1 MDNKTIAEQVKLLI
15 GQAETEE
22 ALRVLVAFLKTDA
35 KWSDLEQEATETQA
49 QYVGAK
55 REANAGR
62 ISYEQAELTFNR
74 VNNRVLRIAEALE
87 NPTAVEAKVST
98 SGARSTQRIVAVL
111 VGFLALAAVGFGIS
125 RLFQSKDNNAQ
136 GSPVPASQCPKF
148 QDKTEFKI
156 LLWEYKALF
165 KEDAEAA
172 KSVPVALQNRLASSI
187 DRSWLVESRIF
198 AIADTLPYPA
208 RQEEALKCNAQ
219 LAIWG
224 TTERIGPREWILIT
238 KYAFSDGWRFS
249 RWTMTEG
256 NSWEKTEITATLPVE
271 GSFVDT
277 ITSFSSIFTQ
287 GKVALN
293 IEALLKIAIGLN
305 ASRAQDSNQAIASL
319 ETIKPQDSVLAIIGG
334 MLLAETYS
342 AAGKEDKAAQAYQ
355 RVLEVHPNYSLALNN
370 YAAIQLK
377 QGDYAGALNTL
388 NTAVAIAP
396 DNADVLA
403 MRGTAYMGVKR
414 LDSAKRDLVKASKIA
429 AEQES
434 KQVDAETKSGVSRKI
449 QVVRTKLQE
458 VEQKIEVEKQRKAEA
473 DALLNQSPSNV
484 EALNIKAEA
493 SKNLGDFSTAI
504 KLAQTALKKEPE
516 NVQAIATLAES
527 YVAIGDTIRLRDL
540 LKKATRAGVQPQEI
554 KENAPS
560 IRTLPD
566 AEFFRKRN

>member
-1 MDNKTIAEQVKLLI
+1 MDNKTIADQVKLLV
-15 GQAETEE
+15 GQAETDE
-22 ALRVLVAFLKTDA
+22 ALRVLITFLKTDT
-35 KWSDLEQEATETQA
+35 KWRSLEQEATETQA
-49 QYVGAK
+49 QYASAK

-74 VNNRVLRIAEALE
+74 VNNRVLRIAEVLE
-87 NPTAVEAKVST
+87 NPAADEVRASN
-98 SGARSTQRIVAVL
+98 SGARSAQRVIAVL
-111 VGFLALAAVGFGIS
+111 VGFMVLAAAGFGIS
-125 RLFQSKDNNAQ
+125 RLFQSNGTAQ
-136 GSPVPASQCPKF
+136 SHPVPASQCPKF
-148 QDKTEFKI
+148 KDKTDFKI

-165 KEDAEAA
+165 KEDTEAA

-187 DRSWLVESRIF
+187 DRNWPVESRIF
-198 AIADTLPYPA
+198 AIADTLPYPTT
-208 RQEEALKCNAQ
+208 QEEALKCNAQ

-224 TTERIGPREWILIT
+224 TTERIAPREWILIT
-238 KYAFSDGWRFS
+238 KYAFSDSWRFS
-249 RWTMTEG
+249 RWTMTESNG
-256 NSWEKTEITATLPVE
+256 WEKTEITATLPAE

-319 ETIKPQDSVLAIIGG
+319 ESMKPQDSVLAIIGG

-342 AAGKEDKAAQAYQ
+342 ATGKEDKAAHAYQ
-355 RVLEVHPNYSLALNN
+355 QVLKLHPNYSLALNN

-377 QGDYAGALNTL
+377 QGDYIGALSTL
-388 NTAVAIAP
+388 NTALAIAP

-414 LDSAKRDLVKASKIA
+414 LDWAKRDLVKASKIA
-429 AEQES
+429 TEQES
-434 KQVDAETKSGVSRKI
+434 KQTDAGGKSSISRKT
-449 QVVRTKLQE
+449 QVLRTKLQE
-458 VEQKIEVEKQRKAEA
+458 LEQKIEAEKQRKADA
-473 DALLNQSPSNV
+473 DALLNQSPTNL

-504 KLAQTALKKEPE
+504 KLAQTALKKDPE

-527 YVAIGDTIRLRDL
+527 YAATGDTLRLQDL

-554 KENAPS
+554 KENAPL

>member
-1 MDNKTIAEQVKLLI
+1 MDNKIIAEQVKSLI
-15 GQAETEE
+15 GQAETDE
-22 ALRVLVAFLKTDA
+22 ALRVLIAFLKTNA
-35 KWSDLEQEATETQA
+35 KWSALEQEATETQA
-49 QYVGAK
+49 QYANAK
-55 REANAGR
+55 REASAGR
-62 ISYEQAELTFNR
+62 ISYEQAELTFNK

-87 NPTAVEAKVST
+87 NPEAAEAGT
-98 SGARSTQRIVAVL
+98 SASGNRNVQRVVAVL
-111 VGFLALAAVGFGIS
+111 IGFLVLAAAGFGIS
-125 RLFQSKDNNAQ
+125 RLFQSNGNAQ
-136 GSPVPASQCPKF
+136 GKPVPASQCPKF

-172 KSVPVALQNRLASSI
+172 KSVPVALQNRLSSSI
-187 DRSWLVESRIF
+187 DRNWPVESRVF
-198 AIADTLPYPA
+198 TIADTLPYPA

-256 NSWEKTEITATLPVE
+256 NSWEKTEITATLPTE

-305 ASRAQDSNQAIASL
+305 ASRAQNSNQAIASL
-319 ETIKPQDSVLAIIGG
+319 ETITPQDSVLAIIGG

-342 AAGKEDKAAQAYQ
+342 ATGREDKAAQAYQ
-355 RVLEVHPNYSLALNN
+355 QVLEVHPNYSLALNN

-388 NTAVAIAP
+388 NTALTIAP

-414 LDSAKRDLVKASKIA
+414 LDWAKRDLIKASKIA

-434 KQVDAETKSGVSRKI
+434 KQVDAEVKSGTSRKT

-458 VEQKIEVEKQRKAEA
+458 VEQKIEAEKQRKAEA
-473 DALLNQSPSNV
+473 DALLSQSPSNV
-484 EALNIKAEA
+484 DALNIKAEA
-493 SKNLGDFSTAI
+493 SKNLGDFSAAI
-504 KLAQTALKKEPE
+504 KLAQAALKKEPE

-527 YVAIGDTIRLRDL
+527 YVAIGDTVRLRDL
-540 LKKATRAGVQPQEI
+540 LKRAARAGVQPQEI
-554 KENAPS
+554 KENAPM